1 MMWTMIPG
9 SADGGRPVTHEPL
22 TSLTASSKAMR
33 AVAAGAQLPAER
45 VAVEARRALDIG
57 CGDLEV
63 ADLAGCECGGSV
75 CHAD

>member
-22 TSLTASSKAMR
+22 TSLTASSNAIAPSPR
-33 AVAAGAQLPAER
+33 VAQLPAER
-45 VAVEARRALDIG
+45 VAVEARRALDVG